1 MLPTRGALL
10 SATLFAIAALA
21 VAGVLPLWLDEILQL
36 RETRD
41 TSTAAM
47 ISRLPRNSGAAP
59 LGYLVQQTTL
69 KITGYSIR
77 NARLPAALFS
87 IATVLA
93 VALVAAEVGIRYPW
107 LAAAL
112 FAIYPVT
119 LRYAAESRVYSQAL
133 FLSVLATLIY
143 VRVAK
148 NGTWGLAAAYWLAL
162 TAAIYTHPYSASV
175 GLAHLAWSV
184 RQREF
189 RTAAYG
195 CVALALAGLAFLP
208 WYLWSKAAWASGI
221 VSQGFHFSASIKTP
235 LMVFREVAGAGYWGS
250 ALLLVLCSL
259 AILTGRPFSRFQSL
273 LLWLIAVPLLAVVA
287 ADALAGYFLAARQFM
302 WILPATAILAAAAVE
317 RYRQFA
323 AVLCVLFGLVS
334 IRQSVVYFT
343 APHENWEA
351 AADVIAD
358 QVKKGAGVLVAP
370 SNNARLYEFFR
381 PELSLA
387 RCQAPLMVLA
397 ITPAATRE
405 ERAGAVSELN
415 AQGYR
420 QQNEILVGKSAVL
433 SFRLTTK

>member
-1 MLPTRGALL
+1 MTPTRGALL
-10 SATLFAIAALA
+10 STTLFAIAAVA

-36 RETRD
+36 IETRD
-41 TSTAAM
+41 TSTAEM

-87 IATVLA
+87 IATVLV
-93 VALVAAEVGIRYPW
+93 VALLSAELGVRFPW

-143 VRVAK
+143 VRLARSC
-148 NGTWGLAAAYWLAL
+148 TWGLAAAYWLAL

-175 GLAHLAWSV
+175 GLAHVAWSL
-184 RQREF
+184 RHREF

-195 CVALALAGLAFLP
+195 GIAGALTVLAFLP

-221 VSQGFHFSASIKTP
+221 VREGFHFSASIKTP
-235 LMVFREVAGAGYWGS
+235 LLIFREVAGAGYWGS

-259 AILTGRPFSRFQSL
+259 AILTGRPSSRFRSL
-273 LLWLIAVPLLAVVA
+273 LLLLIAVPLGTVVA
-287 ADALAGYFLAARQFM
+287 ADALADYFAAARQFM
-302 WILPATAILAAAAVE
+302 WMLPATAILASIAVE
-317 RYRQFA
+317 RYRRVA
-323 AVLCVLFGLVS
+323 VVLCVLFGIISL
-334 IRQSVVYFT
+334 RQSVLFFT
-343 APHENWEA
+343 APHENWQA

-358 QVKKGAGVLVAP
+358 QVKKGGCVLVAP
-370 SNNARLYEFFR
+370 ADSARLYEFFR

-397 ITPAATRE
+397 ITPATTPE
-405 ERAGAVSELN
+405 QRANAVTELN

-420 QQNEILVGKSAVL
+420 QQNEISVGRSAVL
-433 SFRLTTK
+433 SFRHFP